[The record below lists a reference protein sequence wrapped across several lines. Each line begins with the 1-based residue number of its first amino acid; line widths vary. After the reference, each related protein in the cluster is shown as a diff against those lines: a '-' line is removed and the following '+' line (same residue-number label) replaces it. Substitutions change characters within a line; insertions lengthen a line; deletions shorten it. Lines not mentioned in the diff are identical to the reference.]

1 MLQTESPSVR
11 PDVVFTEEILAE
23 ISRGTLRIP
32 RFQRPFVWKPADML
46 NLFDSIY
53 KGYPIG
59 SLLLWESSAHVESLS
74 NVGPLIIPE
83 GDHSS
88 ISYVLD
94 GQQRLSTL
102 FAALYLPPSFP
113 LTTHQED
120 WKWWIY
126 FDLREKVFTHV
137 ADANPK
143 PWFLPMRSVLR
154 TVDFLSEARR
164 LQKFEPEAASEYID
178 TAEQLAQKIKS
189 YKLATNRIKGSMLE
203 AVDIFS
209 RLNSK
214 GRVMAPDQMI
224 SALTYREGPQGIDLA
239 SRINTILNELADF
252 GFGEVNRQMVF
263 RSILAAGE
271 QDIHTK
277 EWNALAANLENELFS
292 TTEAARESLRK
303 AAQFLHSGI
312 GVPGDRFLPYSY
324 QMLLLSEFFRLQPHP
339 TTHHLELLR
348 TWFWSTSFSGWF
360 AGANS
365 TNIDAAIS
373 EMRAFATGQ
382 TSSFDV
388 MPLTAPARPY
398 PRKFD
403 ARGARIRALL
413 VMLLQFGPKDPITGQ
428 PIESSYR
435 YQGGRAFN
443 QVFPNLTTPA
453 VSDPANRVLVERTDG
468 RTIRDLLRNIAPE
481 HRDAV
486 LRSHAIPPAAYA
498 ALQADDGRE
507 FVRIRSGYLANLEL
521 DFMARMGVQ
530 PPTEPFSDD
539 LEVDSDGDDDVLEL
553 TLI

>member
-1 MLQTESPSVR
+1 MLQTDSPSVR

-23 ISRGTLRIP
+23 IARGVLRIP

-59 SLLLWESSAHVESLS
+59 SLLLWESSAHVESLI
-74 NVGPLIIPE
+74 NVGPLVVPE
-83 GDHSS
+83 VDHSS

-113 LTTHQED
+113 LTTHQDD

-154 TVDFLSEARR
+154 TVDFLTEARR
-164 LQKFEPEAASEYID
+164 LQKFEPEAASDYID
-178 TAEQLAQKIKS
+178 TAEQLAQRIKS
-189 YKLATNRIKGSMLE
+189 YKLATNRIKGTMLE

-239 SRINTILNELADF
+239 NRINMILSELSDF

-277 EWNALAANLENELFS
+277 EWNALAANLADELIS
-292 TTEAARESLRK
+292 TTEAARDSLLK
-303 AAQFLHSGI
+303 AARFLHAGI
-312 GVPGDRFLPYSY
+312 GVPGDKFLPYSY

-339 TTHHLELLR
+339 TTHQLELLR
-348 TWFWSTSFSGWF
+348 RWFWSTSFSGWF

-373 EMRAFATGQ
+373 EMRAFATGE
-382 TSSFDV
+382 TSSFEV

-398 PRKFD
+398 PRRFD
-403 ARGARIRALL
+403 ARGARIRVLL
-413 VMLLQFGPKDPITGQ
+413 VVLLQLGPRDPITGQ
-428 PIESSYR
+428 PIEGYSR

-443 QVFPNLTTPA
+443 QVFPSLATPA
-453 VSDPANRVLVERTDG
+453 LSDPANRVLIERTDG
-468 RTIRDLLRNIAPE
+468 RTIRDLLRSVAPE
-481 HRDAV
+481 HRDVV
-486 LRSHAIPPAAYA
+486 LLSHAIPPAAYA
-498 ALQADDGRE
+498 ALQTDDGPE
-507 FVRIRSGYLANLEL
+507 FVRIRSSYLANLEL
-521 DFMARMGVQ
+521 AFMHQMGVQ
-530 PPTEPFSDD
+530 PPTESFSDA
-539 LEVDSDGDDDVLEL
+539 LETDSDGDDDGLEL
-553 TLI
+553 ELL